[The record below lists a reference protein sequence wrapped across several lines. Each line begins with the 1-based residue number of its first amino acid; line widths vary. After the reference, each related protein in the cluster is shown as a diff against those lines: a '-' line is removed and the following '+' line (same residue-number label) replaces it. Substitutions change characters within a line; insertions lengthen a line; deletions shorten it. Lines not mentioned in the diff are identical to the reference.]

1 MTKPTKRY
9 NLNIP
14 QDLFDQVQAIADAKQ
29 TSVVDMLRRFIM
41 LGLLAVKL
49 EETPGAELQI
59 VEGETVKRIILL

>member
-29 TSVVDMLRRFIM
+29 TSVVDMLRRFIT